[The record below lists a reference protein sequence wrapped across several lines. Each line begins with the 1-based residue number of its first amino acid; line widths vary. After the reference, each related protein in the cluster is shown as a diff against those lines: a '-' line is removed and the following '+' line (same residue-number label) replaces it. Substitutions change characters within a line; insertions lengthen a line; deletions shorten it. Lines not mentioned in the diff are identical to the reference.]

1 MFVLWV
7 VCFGGCCLL
16 WLFDLV
22 VCYFIA
28 TCVLRLFVV
37 YGVLVSLL
45 VALQGGLCT
54 VFVVGF
60 VMLLV
65 CCGC

>member
-1 MFVLWV
+1 M
-7 VCFGGCCLL
+7 
-16 WLFDLV
+16 